1 VEVLTV
7 IISTKMFRENLEC
20 HRRWGK
26 IDDFS
31 GAIFNASAGTYFE
44 VLWLT

>member
-20 HRRWGK
+20 HRRWGN
-26 IDDFS
+26 IVDFS
-31 GAIFNASAGTYFE
+31 GAILMRQLERNLRFYG
-44 VLWLT
+44 